1 MVGKCV
7 KIIKTVSEYSVRFT
21 IVSKLF
27 GKQRLCESSLGIA
40 LVLRYHTKQFPRGFG
55 RSGFFAGG
63 RRFRAYGAKAVPQ
76 SFFAHL
82 SFPIVRLTQIKL
94 AGFKSFVEPTVIP
107 TPSQLVGVVGPNGCG
122 KSNIIDAVRWVL
134 GETKASELRGES
146 MQDVIFNGSGNRK
159 QAARASVELVF
170 DNSEGRAVGQWSTY
184 SEIAV
189 RRVLTRDGTSS
200 YYVNNQQVRRRDI
213 HDIFLGTGLGARG
226 YAIIGQ
232 GMINRLIE
240 ARPEELR
247 VFLEEAA
254 GVSRYKERRR
264 ETENRLSDTRENLTR
279 VEDIMR
285 ELNTQLEKLEAQA
298 EVAGRYRG
306 LQEEGEQK
314 QQVLWLLKENNA
326 RDEQKAKFLA
336 IEQAQTELEAAMA
349 GLRAG
354 ESALESR
361 RQAHFEAA
369 DAVHAAQGQLFEAGA
384 LVSRLEAEI
393 RHVVDSRNR
402 VQARRN
408 QLQSQMQE
416 WADQQA
422 HCTEQLAQTE
432 AELEMA
438 TVRTEEARARADEA
452 ASSLPEMEARVRA
465 AGASRDEMRGA
476 LARVEQNLA
485 LAAQAQRD
493 ADRQI
498 AALTQRHERLEQEL
512 RELNAPDPANLE
524 RLTGERA
531 VLEQQAEEAQGQLA
545 ELEERLPELDAARR
559 ESQSAAHQDAQEVA
573 RLEARLSALSRLQED
588 VQKQGA
594 LQPWLDKHELTSL
607 GRLWQKLHVEPG
619 WETALEAVLRER
631 MAALEVRQLEHAR
644 AFAAD
649 APPARLAFY
658 QLPPA
663 APALPV
669 LQDQTPLSSLL
680 RITDPDLR
688 TLLNEWL
695 RDVYVA
701 KDITAALAGRGDLP
715 ATAVFVV
722 KEGHLVDKH
731 SVRFYAPDSEQAG
744 LLARQQEIQNL
755 QREIKAKQLIADQTL
770 AAVARA
776 EASWQQVSQ
785 AMAPAR
791 LRVSELTRRLHDVQ
805 LEHSRLQQQAQQSG
819 ERAARIHQEL
829 AEIAA
834 QSEEQRASREEAE
847 ARFEALD
854 LELAEHQSR
863 FSDAQLS
870 GEDLAEKTEQ
880 ARLQLRELERAVHE
894 SDFAEKALQNR
905 KADLNRNL
913 QLASEQARR
922 AGDELEGLQGEL
934 FELDASAA
942 QAGLQDA
949 LEQRAERE
957 EALNRARIEL
967 DNLAALLRTADEE
980 RVTLER
986 TLEPRRARIT
996 ELQLQEQ
1003 AARLAVEQFS
1013 EQLDAAQ
1020 VDRASL
1026 QALLHDRPEEWRR
1039 VNWLQSEVQRIS
1051 RQIDSLGSVNLAALD
1066 ELNAG
1071 RERKGFLDSQYQ
1083 DLCSAIETLE
1093 DAIRKIDRET
1103 RELLQ
1108 ETFNTVNGHFGE
1120 LFPRLFGG
1128 GEARLVITG
1137 EEILDAG
1144 VQVMAQ
1150 PPGKRNSTIHLLS
1163 GGEKALTATA
1173 LVFALFK
1180 LNPAPFCLLDEVDAP
1195 LDDANTERYA
1205 NLVANMS
1212 DQTQFLFISHNK
1224 IAMQMAKQLVGVT
1237 MQEQGVSRIVA
1248 VDIDSAMQLA
1258 EV

>member
-1 MVGKCV
+1 M
-7 KIIKTVSEYSVRFT
+7 
-21 IVSKLF
+21 
-27 GKQRLCESSLGIA
+27 
-40 LVLRYHTKQFPRGFG
+40 
-55 RSGFFAGG
+55 
-63 RRFRAYGAKAVPQ
+63 
-76 SFFAHL
+76 
-82 SFPIVRLTQIKL
+82 RLTQIKL

-159 QAARASVELVF
+159 PAARASVELVF
-170 DNSEGRAVGQWSTY
+170 DNTEGRAVGQWSTY
-184 SEIAV
+184 AEIAV

-213 HDIFLGTGLGARG
+213 HDIFLGTGLGTRG

-264 ETENRLSDTRENLTR
+264 ETENRLGDTRENLTR

-285 ELNTQLEKLEAQA
+285 ELAAQLEKLEAQA
-298 EVAGRYRG
+298 EVAGRYRS

-326 RDEQKAKFLA
+326 RDEQKAKFQS

-361 RQAHFEAA
+361 RQAHYAAA

-384 LVSRLEAEI
+384 QVSRLEAEI

-408 QLQSQMQE
+408 QLQGQMQE

-422 HCTEQLAQTE
+422 HCAEQLEQTE
-432 AELEMA
+432 DDLQMA
-438 TVRTEEARARADEA
+438 AVRTEEARARAEEA
-452 ASSLPEMEARVRA
+452 SVALPDMEARVRA
-465 AGASRDEMRGA
+465 AGASRDEMRSS

-498 AALTQRHERLEQEL
+498 TALALRQERLEQEL
-512 RELNAPDPANLE
+512 RDLNAPDPANLE
-524 RLTGERA
+524 RLAGDHA
-531 VLEQQAEEAQGQLA
+531 AIDDQVQEAQAQLA
-545 ELEERLPELDAARR
+545 ELEERLPGLDQQRSQAQAAAQE
-559 ESQSAAHQDAQEVA
+559 ESQALA
-573 RLEARLSALSRLQED
+573 RLEARLSALTKLQDD

-594 LQPWLDKHELTSL
+594 LQPWLDKHELGSL
-607 GRLWQKLHVEPG
+607 ARLWQKLQVEPG
-619 WETALEAVLRER
+619 WETALESVLRER
-631 MAALEVRQLEHAR
+631 MAALEVRQLEHVR
-644 AFAAD
+644 AFSAD

-658 QLPPA
+658 QVPPA
-663 APALPV
+663 APAPAAAQEL
-669 LQDQTPLSSLL
+669 TPLSSLL
-680 RITDPDLR
+680 RISDPDLR
-688 TLLNEWL
+688 TLLNDWL

-701 KDITAALAGRGDLP
+701 SDTATALAARRDLP
-715 ATAVFVV
+715 AGALFVL
-722 KEGHLVDKH
+722 KEGHLVDLH

-744 LLARQQEIQNL
+744 LLARQQEIENL
-755 QREIKAKQLIADQTL
+755 QRETKARQLIADQTIG
-770 AAVARA
+770 AVARA
-776 EASWQQVSQ
+776 ETAWQQVSQ
-785 AMAPAR
+785 ALAPAR
-791 LRVSELTRRLHDVQ
+791 VRVSELTRRLHDVQ

-819 ERAARIHQEL
+819 ERAARIREEL
-829 AEIAA
+829 AEVAGQA
-834 QSEEQRASREEAE
+834 EEQRISREEAE
-847 ARFEALD
+847 ARFEGFDA
-854 LELAEHQSR
+854 ELAEHQGR
-863 FSDAQLS
+863 FSDAELS
-870 GEDLAEKTEQ
+870 GEELANKTEL
-880 ARLQLRELERAVHE
+880 ARQQLRELERAVHE
-894 SDFAEKALQNR
+894 SEFSEKSLHTR
-905 KADLNRNL
+905 KADLTRNL

-922 AGDELEGLQGEL
+922 ASDELEGLQGEL

-942 QAGLQDA
+942 QAGLQEA

-986 TLEPRRARIT
+986 TLEPRRARIM

-1013 EQLDAAQ
+1013 EQLDANQ
-1020 VDRASL
+1020 VDRATL
-1026 QALLHDRPEEWRR
+1026 QALLDERPDEWRR
-1039 VNWLQSEVQRIS
+1039 ANWLQSEVQRIS

-1066 ELNAG
+1066 ELSAG
-1071 RERKGFLDSQYQ
+1071 RERKGFLDSQYA

-1103 RELLQ
+1103 RQLLQ
-1108 ETFNTVNGHFGE
+1108 ETFDAVNGHFGE

-1128 GEARLVITG
+1128 GEAKLVITG

-1205 NLVANMS
+1205 NLVGNMS